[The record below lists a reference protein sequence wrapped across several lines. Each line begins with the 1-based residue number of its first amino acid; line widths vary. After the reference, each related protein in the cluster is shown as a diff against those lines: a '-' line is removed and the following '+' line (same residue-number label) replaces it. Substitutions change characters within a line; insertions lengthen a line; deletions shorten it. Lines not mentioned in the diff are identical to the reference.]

1 MFNNQMLFERNM
13 KVKMDAAGGKESKMA
28 LPSKFT
34 LL

>member
-1 MFNNQMLFERNM
+1 M

-34 LL
+34 LLLKGNIP